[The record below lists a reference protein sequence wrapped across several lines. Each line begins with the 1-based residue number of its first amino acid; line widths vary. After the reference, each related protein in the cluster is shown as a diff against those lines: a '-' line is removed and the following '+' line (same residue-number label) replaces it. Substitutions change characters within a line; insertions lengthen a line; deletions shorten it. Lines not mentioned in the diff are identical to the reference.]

1 MQIFCTRCHYL
12 ISLVVKDDGRHIF
25 CAQGFH
31 QLQDYCNSLRQDICQ
46 GWYQLFTMR
55 VAWSTWNHHLQM
67 GIFFLFLC
75 LNPDMSGNTKLVEE
89 KQLLKVFCFHF
100 LSFRNRKAFESLN
113 FSWKNAVK
121 IDIFLPQLCSTEKKI
136 SWKMFLFH
144 RKKGEGV
151 WVMLSICFRCT
162 VCTSIAIFY
171 EAEDK
176 TKREKIPHLHLL
188 HKIVFF
194 VFLFYRA
201 KREKYLTFTWCTES
215 IKKGK
220 EYVFRF
226 AWLFPSTL
234 FRTTFEKK
242 STCL

>member
-31 QLQDYCNSLRQDICQ
+31 QLQDYCNSLRQDIYQ

-55 VAWSTWNHHLQM
+55 VAWSTWNHHLQ
-67 GIFFLFLC
+67 
-75 LNPDMSGNTKLVEE
+75 
-89 KQLLKVFCFHF
+89 LLKVFCFHF
-100 LSFRNRKAFESLN
+100 RSFRNRKAFESLN

-121 IDIFLPQLCSTEKKI
+121 IHIFLPQLCSTEKKI

-215 IKKGK
+215 VKKGK

>member
-31 QLQDYCNSLRQDICQ
+31 QLQDYCNSLRQDIYQ
-46 GWYQLFTMR
+46 GWYQLFTVR
-55 VAWSTWNHHLQM
+55 VAWSIWN
-67 GIFFLFLC
+67 GGTTTYRWESFFLFLC
-75 LNPDMSGNTKLVEE
+75 LNPYMSGNTKVVEE

-121 IDIFLPQLCSTEKKI
+121 IHIFLPQLCSTEKKI

-188 HKIVFF
+188 HKIVF
-194 VFLFYRA
+194 LFSSFTER
-201 KREKYLTFTWCTES
+201 REKN
-215 IKKGK
+215 
-220 EYVFRF
+220 
-226 AWLFPSTL
+226 TL
-234 FRTTFEKK
+234 L
-242 STCL
+242 SLGAQSQ

>member
-1 MQIFCTRCHYL
+1 MMAAIFSVHKDSINCKIIVIHSGKIFIKVD
-12 ISLVVKDDGRHIF
+12 ISYSRWESHD
-25 CAQGFH
+25 
-31 QLQDYCNSLRQDICQ
+31 
-46 GWYQLFTMR
+46 LFETTTYR
-55 VAWSTWNHHLQM
+55 WES
-67 GIFFLFLC
+67 FFLFLC
-75 LNPDMSGNTKLVEE
+75 WNPDMSGNTKLVEE

-100 LSFRNRKAFESLN
+100 RSFRNRKAFESLN

-121 IDIFLPQLCSTEKKI
+121 IHIFLPQLCSTEKKI

-144 RKKGEGV
+144 RKKGEG
-151 WVMLSICFRCT
+151 MLSICFRCT

-201 KREKYLTFTWCTES
+201 KREN
-215 IKKGK
+215 
-220 EYVFRF
+220 
-226 AWLFPSTL
+226 TL
-234 FRTTFEKK
+234 L
-242 STCL
+242 SLGAQSQ

>member
-1 MQIFCTRCHYL
+1 MMAAIFSVHKASINCKIIVIHSGKIFIKVD
-12 ISLVVKDDGRHIF
+12 ISYSRWESHD
-25 CAQGFH
+25 
-31 QLQDYCNSLRQDICQ
+31 
-46 GWYQLFTMR
+46 LFETTTYR
-55 VAWSTWNHHLQM
+55 WESY
-67 GIFFLFLC
+67 FLFLC
-75 LNPDMSGNTKLVEE
+75 LNPYMSGNTKVVEE

-121 IDIFLPQLCSTEKKI
+121 IHIFLPQLCSTEKKI

-215 IKKGK
+215 VKKGK